1 MKKDLLGLKKLYVE
15 SQEDVQIL
23 RERMRKQSSSSS
35 IGEEGSSKSDVDGRE
50 DLILQLEEYKDQVEY
65 KTGFKFFIDLSLSK
79 SFQIYQVY

>member
-1 MKKDLLGLKKLYVE
+1 
-15 SQEDVQIL
+15 
-23 RERMRKQSSSSS
+23 MRKQSSSSS

-50 DLILQLEEYKDQVEY
+50 DLILQLEEYKEQVEY

>member
-50 DLILQLEEYKDQVEY
+50 DLILQLEEYKEQVEY